1 MLDEEDHCL
10 MEGLLEIGRG
20 DEEQSGLRRIR
31 WTTDRGGLEHR
42 AIVARDDA
50 VRDTLGG
57 ITTVALTEETFAP
70 TVQGS
75 PIVLIDFWAAWC
87 GPCRA
92 FAPTFE
98 AAAGKHVDIT
108 FAKVD
113 TDKEQGLAQAFEI
126 RSIPTLA
133 IFRDGILLGQN
144 AGALPA
150 PAFEQVIEQVRGID
164 MEKVKSEVAAARAK
178 AEAKQ

>member
-1 MLDEEDHCL
+1 MSATPLELTEANFEE
-10 MEGLLEIGRG
+10 
-20 DEEQSGLRRIR
+20 
-31 WTTDRGGLEHR
+31 
-42 AIVARDDA
+42 
-50 VRDTLGG
+50 TLKKGG
-57 ITTVALTEETFAP
+57 ILF
-70 TVQGS
+70 
-75 PIVLIDFWAAWC
+75 IDFWAAWC

-98 AAAGKHVDIT
+98 AAAGKHADIT

-133 IFRDGILLGQN
+133 IFRDGIMLGQN

-150 PAFEQVIEQVRGID
+150 EAFEKVIEQVRAID
-164 MEKVKSEVAAARAK
+164 MNKVKDEVAAAQ
-178 AEAKQ
+178 AKQAAKG